1 MRRIGQ
7 LGAPIVALYALACGG
22 GGRATDAELGKDLA
36 LASVESLEL
45 ASEQNAGASL
55 VVSSIELGAAGGTVR
70 AKVPTKR
77 ARARAAPSLE
87 PEVEVTEPSP
97 VTLPVEVPIAAEGEA
112 VAVDSRPSPRPQP
125 LPVVY
130 PGGTQAG
137 TDDQRGDG
145 GGHGDGGGIGGV
157 VIRGGGVG
165 RDKCELHDRRRPVFV
180 NDRFPTTFPRSRGT
194 FPR

>member
-1 MRRIGQ
+1 M
-7 LGAPIVALYALACGG
+7 ALYALACGG

-36 LASVESLEL
+36 LASSESLEL
-45 ASEQNAGASL
+45 ASEQNAGGSQ
-55 VVSSIELGAAGGTVR
+55 VVSSIELGDAGGQVR

-77 ARARAAPSLE
+77 ARARAVPSLQA
-87 PEVEVTEPSP
+87 EVEVTEPSP
-97 VTLPVEVPIAAEGEA
+97 STLPVPVPTIAQGED

-125 LPVVY
+125 MPVVY
-130 PGGTQAG
+130 PGGDQAG

-145 GGHGDGGGIGGV
+145 GGDGVGGAIGV
-157 VIRGGGVG
+157 VIRGGGTG

-180 NDRFPTTFPRSRGT
+180 NDRFPTTFPRGRGT

>member
-7 LGAPIVALYALACGG
+7 LGAPLIALYALACGG
-22 GGRATDAELGKDLA
+22 SGRATDAELSKDLA

-45 ASEQNAGASL
+45 ASEVSTGGSQ
-55 VVSSIELGAAGGTVR
+55 VVSSIELGGAGGNVR
-70 AKVPTKR
+70 AKVPTNR
-77 ARARAAPSLE
+77 ARARAKPS
-87 PEVEVTEPSP
+87 PQAEVEVTEPSP
-97 VTLPVEVPIAAEGEA
+97 STLPVPVPTVAEGAA

-125 LPVVY
+125 MPVIY
-130 PGGTQAG
+130 PGGNQAG

-145 GGHGDGGGIGGV
+145 GGDGVGGAIGV

-180 NDRFPTTFPRSRGT
+180 NDRFPTTFPRPSGS